1 MSLRRLLS
9 AVRTAREA
17 ITRGAPMADGLL
29 KSLVSIIVI
38 CFIAVSSPPSAS
50 AKPFAFSFPAGWS
63 LAGLVGT
70 VGARSDEAERR
81 EPAAGVKPYTGR
93 RVSNDTLRMIY
104 YHDQTVAVVELGPG
118 KLLLNCELIETYDE
132 EDTSRLLRQLSRINR
147 PFAVTFRQM
156 IKLMSQCQQVD
167 GVEAEDEVERRSTGQ
182 AARDWRTGVSARARL
197 DAGGAHAGLL
207 GGSPLTLLQGIIP
220 GTKWCGTGD
229 IAADYHDLG
238 ADRRLDRCCRTHDLC
253 PTKVRAFTRRYNL
266 TNNSIYSKSHCHCD
280 DMLFDCLKATNT
292 SAAHLM
298 GHIYFNLVQVPCLED
313 SHDGRQFRDAKQ
325 GF

>member
-1 MSLRRLLS
+1 MSFRRLLS
-9 AVRTAREA
+9 AVRSAREA
-17 ITRGAPMADGLL
+17 LARGAPLADGVL
-29 KSLVSIIVI
+29 KSLISLMVI
-38 CFIAVSSPPSAS
+38 CCIAVTSPQTAS

-70 VGARSDEAERR
+70 VGPRSEEAERR

-93 RVSNDTLRMIY
+93 RVGNDTLRMIY
-104 YHDQTVAVVELGPG
+104 HHDQTVAVVELGPG

-132 EDTSRLLRQLSRINR
+132 EDTGRLLRQLGRLNR
-147 PFAVTFRQM
+147 PFGVTFRQM
-156 IKLMSQCQQVD
+156 IKLMSQCQQVSKVE
-167 GVEAEDEVERRSTGQ
+167 GVEAWDNGRPETSAGHERGA
-182 AARDWRTGVSARARL
+182 AARLR
-197 DAGGAHAGLL
+197 AGGAHAGLL
-207 GGSPLTLLQGIIP
+207 GGSPLSLLQGIIP

-238 ADRRLDRCCRTHDLC
+238 ADRPLDRCCRTHDLC
-253 PTKVRAFTRRYNL
+253 PTKVRAFSRRYNL
-266 TNNSIYSKSHCHCD
+266 TNNSLYSKSHCTCD
-280 DMLFDCLKATNT
+280 DMLFDCLKSTNT

-313 SHDGRQFRDAKQ
+313 QPNGLQFRDAKQ